1 MSLMLCLFLGAAP
14 DAGVAVSLSVEGA
27 LVRPA
32 ALTVKELEA
41 LGPATVEFKDKK
53 GAHTGIGVRLDKL
66 LLHLGFS
73 EGRSGPKV
81 DPKQKHAGLRSV
93 VIATARDGFEAVFS
107 VGELLETL
115 GSTRAT
121 IVWQMDGKPL
131 PDNVG
136 PFRIVVAN
144 DKLPSRSIYQVTSLK
159 VVDLSTG
166 TDK

>member
-1 MSLMLCLFLGAAP
+1 MQTLLCLLLSATP
-14 DAGVAVSLSVEGA
+14 DAGVAVTLNVEGA

-32 ALTVKELEA
+32 ALTVSELEA
-41 LGPATVEFKDKK
+41 IGTASVEFKDKK
-53 GAHTGIGVRLDKL
+53 GAHTGVGVRLDKL

-73 EGRSGPKV
+73 EGQSGPKV

-115 GSTRAT
+115 GSTQAM

-131 PDNVG
+131 PENVG
-136 PFRIVVAN
+136 PFRIVVAT
-144 DKLPSRSIYQVTSLK
+144 DKLPSRSIYQVKSLK
-159 VVDLSTG
+159 VVDLSSR
-166 TDK
+166 